1 MRQGGKFLSMILR
14 PAEPKDAEFLGWA
27 CVAAARSQLK
37 RGWFEVM
44 LQTDDQAYLTTFAK
58 YLVLAKVR
66 SWWHWSLFHVA
77 EVDGVLA
84 SAMCGF
90 GDESVYHV
98 SADAM
103 TEAADKMNIPKAEQ
117 EQFWP
122 RGRFIVSPSTSERG
136 AWTIEN
142 VGTKAEFRGTG
153 VTHALLEKELDVA
166 RAAGF
171 KRAQISFFMGNIPAE
186 RAYSRAGFVF
196 AEEKTAPDFE
206 AALGIPGIKR
216 FARDI

>member
-1 MRQGGKFLSMILR
+1 VSTILR

-37 RGWFEVM
+37 RGWFEIV
-44 LQTDDQAYLTTFAK
+44 LQRDDDAYLIAFAK
-58 YLVLAKVR
+58 YLVLAKAV

-84 SAMCGF
+84 STMCGF
-90 GDESVYHV
+90 GDESVYHA
-98 SADAM
+98 SSDAM
-103 TEAADKMNIPKAEQ
+103 AEAADKMNIPKAEQ
-117 EQFWP
+117 AQFWQ
-122 RGRFIVSPSTSERG
+122 RGSFIVSPSTSERG

-142 VGTKAEFRGTG
+142 VGTKSEFRGTG

-171 KRAQISFFMGNIPAE
+171 KRAQISFFMGNTPAE
-186 RAYSRAGFVF
+186 RAYTKGGFVF
-196 AEEKTAPDFE
+196 AEEKRAKDFE
-206 AALGIPGIKR
+206 AAMGIPGIKR